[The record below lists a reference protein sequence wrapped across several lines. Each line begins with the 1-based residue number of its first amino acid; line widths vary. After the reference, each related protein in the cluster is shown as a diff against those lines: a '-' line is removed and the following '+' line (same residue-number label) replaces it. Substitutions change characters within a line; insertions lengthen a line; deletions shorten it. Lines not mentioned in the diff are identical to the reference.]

1 MIGPLNGGTRNGNM
15 AMPAGTG
22 DRGPDAPRNT
32 KHPVPGPAAP
42 APAVSGPA
50 PSKDAALRK
59 VARQLEG
66 VFTEQLFKAMR
77 ETVPKDDGVVSG
89 GSGEEIFTGLLD
101 QHLAA
106 DTPTQWQHGLGEALY
121 RQLRGRLAEPAA
133 EAPGTTPLDRMPT
146 RASGDLNTTVDT
158 TAGDAG
164 R

>member
-1 MIGPLNGGTRNGNM
+1 MTTTIR
-15 AMPAGTG
+15 
-22 DRGPDAPRNT
+22 
-32 KHPVPGPAAP
+32 PGATAAP
-42 APAVSGPA
+42 APSPGPQAGGAVSRVPR
-50 PSKDAALRK
+50 PVSPEDQKLRD
-59 VARQLEG
+59 VVRQLEG

-77 ETVPKDDGVVSG
+77 ETVPKDDGIVSG

-106 DTPTQWQHGLGEALY
+106 DTPTQWQNGLGEALY

-133 EAPGTTPLDRMPT
+133 ATDATSLDRMPV
-146 RASGDLNTTVDT
+146 RVSDAPIP

>member
-1 MIGPLNGGTRNGNM
+1 MTTIGARAGAPQTPDPRVQVGGSVSRV
-15 AMPAGTG
+15 PS
-22 DRGPDAPRNT
+22 
-32 KHPVPGPAAP
+32 PVSPENQ
-42 APAVSGPA
+42 
-50 PSKDAALRK
+50 KLRD
-59 VARQLEG
+59 VVRQLEG

-106 DTPTQWQHGLGEALY
+106 DTPTQWQNGLGEALY

-133 EAPGTTPLDRMPT
+133 ATDATALDRMPVPLSD
-146 RASGDLNTTVDT
+146 APIP

>member
-1 MIGPLNGGTRNGNM
+1 MTTPIGPL
-15 AMPAGTG
+15 P
-22 DRGPDAPRNT
+22 PSPL
-32 KHPVPGPAAP
+32 P
-42 APAVSGPA
+42 APS
-50 PSKDAALRK
+50 SKDAALRK

-77 ETVPKDDGVVSG
+77 ETVPKDQGVFSG
-89 GSGEEIFTGLLD
+89 GSGEEMFTGLLD

-121 RQLRGRLAEPAA
+121 RQLRGRLPAA
-133 EAPGTTPLDRMPT
+133 ADAAGATGAAPTSGTGHPEAARPGAHLT
-146 RASGDLNTTVDT
+146 T

>member
-1 MIGPLNGGTRNGNM
+1 VTGPIGSPATAATRAAVGPQPSGPGTL
-15 AMPAGTG
+15 PTAGSQ
-22 DRGPDAPRNT
+22 GPR
-32 KHPVPGPAAP
+32 P
-42 APAVSGPA
+42 APPE
-50 PSKDAALRK
+50 DAKLRS
-59 VARQLEG
+59 VVRQLEG

-146 RASGDLNTTVDT
+146 RASGDLNTTVNT